1 MNQRNNINIIGA
13 ALGWGAQLHEAEL
26 GPDVFN
32 AAELAI
38 TLSSFT
44 DKNWQ
49 WQQTF
54 YPQLRQQNNQT
65 TLDYAQR
72 LNQIAEFDQQLAQEV
87 KQQAQKNVSYVVLGG
102 DHAIAIGTWS
112 GTIAALNAKQ
122 QFGLLWVD
130 AHMDSHTPDTTPSHA
145 IHGMPLAVLLGHGEP
160 ILVNLMLPGAKLLP
174 EHVVLFGVRSFEPG
188 EAALLSSLKVRIYFM
203 EEIRDRGMEIC
214 MQEAIQ
220 IISQAPKGFG
230 VSIDLD
236 AFDPIEAPG
245 VGSPEPNGIFSDSF
259 VPELKKAFS
268 HPMFKTVEIVEYNPT
283 RDKDKKTI
291 KLTQRILGLL

>member
-1 MNQRNNINIIGA
+1 MSQHHNINIIGA
-13 ALGWGAQLHEAEL
+13 ALGWGAKLHETEL
-26 GPDVFN
+26 GPDVFHG
-32 AAELAI
+32 AELAV

-49 WQQTF
+49 WHKTL
-54 YPQLRQQNNQT
+54 YPSLRHNNHI
-65 TLDYAQR
+65 TLDYSQR
-72 LNQIAEFDQQLAQEV
+72 IKQVAEFNQQLAQEV
-87 KQQAQKNVSYVVLGG
+87 RQQAEEGRSYVVLGG

-112 GTIAALNAKQ
+112 GTISALNAKQ
-122 QFGLLWVD
+122 QFGLLWID

-145 IHGMPLAVLLGHGEP
+145 LHGMPLAVLLGYGEP
-160 ILVNLMLPGAKLLP
+160 ILVNLMAPGAKLSP
-174 EHVVLFGVRSFEPG
+174 EHVVIFGVRSFESG
-188 EAALLSSLKVRIYFM
+188 EAALLASLKVRIYFM
-203 EEIRDRGMEIC
+203 EEIRDRGVETC

-220 IISQAPKGFG
+220 IVSQAPKGFG
-230 VSIDLD
+230 LSIDLD

-245 VGSPEPNGIFSDSF
+245 VGSPEPNGIFADGL

-268 HPMFKTVEIVEYNPT
+268 HPLFKTVEIVEYNPT

>member
-1 MNQRNNINIIGA
+1 MNQRDNIHIIGA
-13 ALGWGAQLHEAEL
+13 ALGWGAQRYETEL
-26 GPDVFN
+26 GPDAFY
-32 AAELAI
+32 AAELPA

-49 WQQTF
+49 WHKTF
-54 YPQLRQQNNQT
+54 YPNLRQENQKS
-65 TLDYAQR
+65 LDYSQR
-72 LNQIAEFDQQLAQEV
+72 IKQIAEFDQQLAQVV
-87 KQQAQKNVSYVVLGG
+87 KQQAQAGESYVVLGG

-122 QFGLLWVD
+122 EFGLLWID
-130 AHMDSHTPDTTPSHA
+130 AHMDSHTPETTPSHA
-145 IHGMPLAVLLGHGEP
+145 VHGMPLAILLGHGEP
-160 ILVNLMLPGAKLLP
+160 TLVNLMESGAKLSP
-174 EHVVLFGVRSFEPG
+174 KHVVLFGVRSFESG
-188 EAALLSSLKVRIYFM
+188 EAALLASLKVRIYFM
-203 EEIRDRGMEIC
+203 EEIRDRGVETC

-220 IISQAPKGFG
+220 IVSQAPKGFG
-230 VSIDLD
+230 LSIDLD

-245 VGSPEPNGIFSDSF
+245 VGSPEPNGIFSDGL

-283 RDKDKKTI
+283 RDKDNKTI